1 MSRVPDPNQ
10 PWVDL
15 ASLVSS
21 GNFHLGSRVCGRKQL
36 SSVSQ
41 ASSALDTDA
50 YVLWRTDHGRT
61 SVLIPFLLFT

>member
-1 MSRVPDPNQ
+1 MQYSKVSRVPDPNQ

-41 ASSALDTDA
+41 ASSALEHRSWS
-50 YVLWRTDHGRT
+50 LEIGGLR
-61 SVLIPFLLFT
+61 S